1 MNEKSPENRKGVG
14 FSVRLKEDE
23 HQALADISQEMHD
36 RGKISKPFNR
46 NAALQLCI
54 NYTRRALT
62 LFGADSVIG

>member
-23 HQALADISQEMHD
+23 HQSLADISQEMYD